1 MFKDKEWP
9 KNENKKIDK
18 SKVAIIVLRD
28 HQQAAPV
35 LSSLYKDTVTAG
47 FTSTR
52 ASRMRILLLNSYVVA
67 GLRRLPTVQPIF
79 GHLGNTSTLMYISY
93 FFQHDIKI

>member
-9 KNENKKIDK
+9 KNENKEIDK
-18 SKVAIIVLRD
+18 SKVAIIVFRD

-35 LSSLYKDTVTAG
+35 LSSLYKVTVTAG

-67 GLRRLPTVQPIF
+67 GLNCMILYKIICGVRQS
-79 GHLGNTSTLMYISY
+79 GNVV
-93 FFQHDIKI
+93 